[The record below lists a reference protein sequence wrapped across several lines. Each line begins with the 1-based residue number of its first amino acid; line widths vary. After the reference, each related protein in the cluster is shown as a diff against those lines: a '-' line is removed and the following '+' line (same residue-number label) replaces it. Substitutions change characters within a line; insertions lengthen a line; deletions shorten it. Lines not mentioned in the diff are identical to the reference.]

1 MIQNVI
7 GTENKMSVEDTIK
20 LYEESD
26 ELKIAEAL
34 ETLQKTPEWDIVFN
48 EELFKNTVNRL
59 ALLRKDPEVILNTEP
74 IAIAQRNSI
83 DELLDAIGT
92 IYSHFNSII
101 NNTFLI
107 YLIRIIINNSY
118 LLLFIIIRLCRRSIS
133 RYIQ

>member
-20 LYEESD
+20 LYEESV

-74 IAIAQRNSI
+74 IAVAQRNSI

-101 NNTFLI
+101 NKGREI
-107 YLIRIIINNSY
+107 KD
-118 LLLFIIIRLCRRSIS
+118 
-133 RYIQ
+133 YIEKLRDSLSGRGK